1 LRGENTRIQKEE
13 DALATLLLRDGQV
26 VDCTGGAA
34 FKGHVLIDGDR
45 IGAVIPEGQE
55 IPPTDE
61 EIDAD
66 GCVIAPGFI
75 DMHSHSDWLL
85 WDPDHPSVLGCLLE
99 QGVTTVVGGNCGFS
113 PAPVRAETMDLV
125 RHHSAMLSDRPVDF
139 TWNTVSEFLDHV
151 DKTEPVLNLAQLVG
165 HASVRSRA
173 ADTLRGAMKPHEQ
186 KDCLDEVRRAFD
198 AGACG
203 LSFGLGY
210 DPGMYSPLEEIQSLC
225 EVAKE
230 SDKPVTVH
238 TKALSKIS
246 PCYPATY
253 LKPHNLRA
261 LREMLDIARK
271 TGVRLQISHF
281 IFVGRKSWST
291 ADACLRMVDE
301 ARREGVDVMI
311 DAFPYTCGN
320 TTINVVFP
328 YWFLARLPD
337 GYRSAWARARLRAE
351 FGISFGLVGFYYRD
365 FQVMD
370 VAVPGW
376 EDLNGLT
383 VDQIA
388 SKWGISPLKAVLK
401 LSEAS
406 QGRTLMLF
414 HAYSGEPG
422 NEGPLESVLRHEA
435 CLFETDVVVKSTGY
449 PNPAALGTFPKIL
462 GNYVRDRKFFSME
475 NGIHRMTL
483 ASADRFGI
491 KDRGA
496 LLPGRAA
503 DVVVFD
509 PEKISDTPPIG
520 AQAAGKPKGIE
531 HVFLNGTHVVKEGSY
546 VPGAR
551 AGCVLRG

>member
-1 LRGENTRIQKEE
+1 M
-13 DALATLLLRDGQV
+13 ATLLLKDGQV
-26 VDCTGGAA
+26 VDGTGSAA
-34 FKGHVLIDGDR
+34 FKGHLLIDGDR
-45 IGAVIPEGQE
+45 IEAVIPEGQE
-55 IPPTDE
+55 IPLTDE
-61 EIDAD
+61 EIDVD

-113 PAPVRAETMDLV
+113 PAPVRAETMELV

-139 TWNTVSEFLDHV
+139 NWNTVSEFLDHV

-186 KDCLDEVRRAFD
+186 KGCLDEVRRAFD

-238 TKALSKIS
+238 IKALSKIS
-246 PCYPATY
+246 PCYPASY

-271 TGVRLQISHF
+271 TGIRLQLSHF

-546 VPGAR
+546 VPGTR
-551 AGCVLRG
+551 AGCVLRACARITSQEKGP

>member
-1 LRGENTRIQKEE
+1 
-13 DALATLLLRDGQV
+13 LATLLFRDGQV
-26 VDCTGGAA
+26 IDGTGGSA
-34 FKGHVLIDGDR
+34 FKGHVLINDDR

-61 EIDAD
+61 VIDAD

-75 DMHSHSDWLL
+75 DMHSHSDWML
-85 WDPDHPSVLGCLLE
+85 WDDDHPAVLSCLLE

-113 PAPVRAETMDLV
+113 PAPVRAETMELV
-125 RHHSAMLSDRPVDF
+125 RHHSAMLADKPVDF
-139 TWNTVSEFLDHV
+139 AWTTVSEFLDHV
-151 DKTEPVLNLAQLVG
+151 DNTGPVLNLAQLVG

-186 KDCLDEVRRAFD
+186 KSCLDEVRRAFD
-198 AGACG
+198 EGACG

-210 DPGMYSPLEEIQSLC
+210 DPGMYSPLEEIQALC

-230 SDKPVTVH
+230 SDRPVTVH

-261 LREMLDIARK
+261 LREMLDIAKK

-301 ARREGVDVMI
+301 ARREGLDVMI

-328 YWFLARLPD
+328 YWFLARLPA
-337 GYRSAWARARLRAE
+337 GYGNPWARARLRAE
-351 FGISFGLVGFYYRD
+351 FGISFGLVGFFYRD

-370 VAVPGW
+370 AAVPGW
-376 EDLNGLT
+376 EELNGLT
-383 VDQIA
+383 IEQIA
-388 SKWGISPLKAVLK
+388 SKWAMSPLKALLK

-414 HAYSGEPG
+414 HTYSGEPG

-449 PNPAALGTFPKIL
+449 PNPAALGTFPRIL
-462 GNYVRDRKFFSME
+462 GNYVRDKKFFSLE
-475 NGIHRMTL
+475 NGINRMTL

-491 KDRGA
+491 KDRGS
-496 LLPGRAA
+496 LLPGKVA

-509 PEKISDTPPIG
+509 PQKISDTPPSG
-520 AQAAGKPKGIE
+520 ALPAGKPKGIS
-531 HVFLNGTHVVKEGSY
+531 HVFLNGVQVVKDGSY
-546 VPGAR
+546 VPGSR
-551 AGCVLRG
+551 AGRVLRA

>member
-1 LRGENTRIQKEE
+1 
-13 DALATLLLRDGQV
+13 LATLLFRDGQV
-26 VDCTGGAA
+26 IDGTGGSA
-34 FKGHVLIDGDR
+34 FKGHVLINDDR

-61 EIDAD
+61 VIDAD

-75 DMHSHSDWLL
+75 DMHSHSDWML
-85 WDPDHPSVLGCLLE
+85 WDDDHPAVLSCLLE

-113 PAPVRAETMDLV
+113 PAPVRAETMELV
-125 RHHSAMLSDRPVDF
+125 RHHSAMLADKPVDF
-139 TWNTVSEFLDHV
+139 AWTTVSEFLDHV
-151 DKTEPVLNLAQLVG
+151 DNTGPVLNLAQLVG

-173 ADTLRGAMKPHEQ
+173 ADTLRGAMKPQEQ
-186 KDCLDEVRRAFD
+186 KSCLDEVRRAFD
-198 AGACG
+198 EGACG

-210 DPGMYSPLEEIQSLC
+210 DPGMYSPLEEIQALC

-230 SDKPVTVH
+230 SDRPVTVH

-261 LREMLDIARK
+261 LREMLDIAKK

-301 ARREGVDVMI
+301 ARREGLDVMI

-328 YWFLARLPD
+328 YWFLARLPA
-337 GYRSAWARARLRAE
+337 GYGNPWARARLRAE
-351 FGISFGLVGFYYRD
+351 FGISFGLVGFFYRD

-370 VAVPGW
+370 AAVPGW
-376 EDLNGLT
+376 EELNGLT
-383 VDQIA
+383 IEQIA
-388 SKWGISPLKAVLK
+388 SKWAMSPLKALLK

-414 HAYSGEPG
+414 HTYSGEPG

-449 PNPAALGTFPKIL
+449 PNPAALGTFPRIL
-462 GNYVRDRKFFSME
+462 GNYVRDKKFFSLE
-475 NGIHRMTL
+475 NGINRMTL

-491 KDRGA
+491 KDRGS
-496 LLPGRAA
+496 LLPGKVA

-509 PEKISDTPPIG
+509 PQKISDTPPSG
-520 AQAAGKPKGIE
+520 ALPAGKPKGIS
-531 HVFLNGTHVVKEGSY
+531 HVFLNGVQVVKDGSY
-546 VPGAR
+546 VPGSR
-551 AGCVLRG
+551 AGRVLRA

>member
-1 LRGENTRIQKEE
+1 M
-13 DALATLLLRDGQV
+13 ATLLLRNGQV
-26 VDCTGGAA
+26 VDGTGAAA
-34 FKGHVLIDGDR
+34 FKGNVLIDADR
-45 IGAVIPEGQE
+45 IEAVVPEGGE
-55 IPPTDE
+55 IPAADDV
-61 EIDAD
+61 IDVE
-66 GCVIAPGFI
+66 GRVISPGFI
-75 DMHSHSDWLL
+75 DMHSHSDWML
-85 WDPDHPSVLGCLLE
+85 WDPEHPAVLGCLLE

-113 PAPVRAETMDLV
+113 PAPIRMETIEIV
-125 RHHSAMLSDRPVDF
+125 RHHSAMLADRPVDF
-139 TWNTVSEFLDHV
+139 TWNTMTKFLDHV
-151 DKTEPVLNLAQLVG
+151 DGNGPVLNLAQLVG

-186 KDCLDEVRRAFD
+186 KECLDELRRSFD
-198 AGACG
+198 EGACG

-210 DPGMYSPLEEIQSLC
+210 DPGMYSPLEEIQAFC
-225 EVAKE
+225 ETARE

-238 TKALSKIS
+238 IKALSKIS
-246 PCYPATY
+246 PCYPASY

-271 TGVRLQISHF
+271 TGIKLQLSHF
-281 IFVGRKSWST
+281 IFVGRRSWST
-291 ADACLRMVDE
+291 ADACLSMVDE

-337 GYRSAWARARLRAE
+337 AYGSALARARLRAE
-351 FGISFGLVGFYYRD
+351 FGISFPLVGFFYRD

-376 EDLNGLT
+376 EELNGLT
-383 VDQIA
+383 IEQIA
-388 SKWGISPLKAVLK
+388 GKWGMSPIKALLK

-422 NEGPLESVLRHEA
+422 NEGPMESVLCHEA

-449 PNPAALGTFPKIL
+449 PNPAAMGTFPKIL
-462 GNYVRDRKFFSME
+462 GDYARDKKFFSLE
-475 NGIHRMTL
+475 NAIHRMTL
-483 ASADRFGI
+483 ASAERFGI
-491 KDRGA
+491 KDRGSLEA
-496 LLPGRAA
+496 GRKA

-509 PEKISDTPPIG
+509 PQTVSDTPPKG
-520 AQAAGKPKGIE
+520 AEPAGKPKGIE
-531 HVFLNGTHVVKEGSY
+531 HVLVNGTQVVKDGAYLS
-546 VPGAR
+546 GAR
-551 AGCVLRG
+551 AGRVLR

>member
-1 LRGENTRIQKEE
+1 LRGENTRIQNEE

-26 VDCTGGAA
+26 VDGTGGAA

-113 PAPVRAETMDLV
+113 PAPVRAETMELV

-186 KDCLDEVRRAFD
+186 KGCLDEVRCAFD

-320 TTINVVFP
+320 TTINAVFP

-337 GYRSAWARARLRAE
+337 GYRNAWARARLRAE
-351 FGISFGLVGFYYRD
+351 FGVSFGLVGFFYRD

-376 EDLNGLT
+376 EELNGLT
-383 VDQIA
+383 VEQIA
-388 SKWGISPLKAVLK
+388 SKWGTSPLKALLK

-496 LLPGRAA
+496 LLPGKAA

-509 PEKISDTPPIG
+509 PRKVSDTPPSG
-520 AQAAGKPKGIE
+520 AEPAGKPKGIA
-531 HVFLNGTHVVKEGSY
+531 HVFLNGMHVVKDGSY
-546 VPGAR
+546 VAGSR
-551 AGCVLRG
+551 AGQVLRG

>member
-1 LRGENTRIQKEE
+1 
-13 DALATLLLRDGQV
+13 LATILLRDGQV
-26 VDCTGGAA
+26 VDGTGAAA

-45 IGAVIPEGQE
+45 IEAVIPEGQE
-55 IPPTDE
+55 PPATDE
-61 EIDAD
+61 VIDAD
-66 GCVIAPGFI
+66 GCVISPGFV

-85 WDPDHPSVLGCLLE
+85 WDDDHPPVLGCLLE

-113 PAPVRAETMDLV
+113 PAPVRAETLELV
-125 RHHSAMLSDRPVDF
+125 RHHSAMLADRPVDF

-151 DKTEPVLNLAQLVG
+151 DRTGPVLNVAQLVG

-198 AGACG
+198 EGACG

-210 DPGMYSPLEEIQSLC
+210 DPGMYSPLEEIQAFC

-230 SDKPVTVH
+230 SDRPVTVH
-238 TKALSKIS
+238 IKALSKIS
-246 PCYPATY
+246 PCYPASY

-271 TGVRLQISHF
+271 TGIRLQLSHF

-328 YWFLARLPD
+328 YWFLAGLPD

-351 FGISFGLVGFYYRD
+351 FGISFGLVGFFYRD

-383 VDQIA
+383 VEQIA
-388 SKWGISPLKAVLK
+388 SRWGISPLKAVLR
-401 LSEAS
+401 LSEES
-406 QGRTLMLF
+406 QGRALMLF

-475 NGIHRMTL
+475 NAIHRMTL
-483 ASADRFGI
+483 GSADRFGI

-496 LLPGRAA
+496 LLPGKVA

-509 PEKISDTPPIG
+509 PQKISDTPPTD
-520 AQAAGKPKGIE
+520 AQPAGKPKGIA
-531 HVFLNGTHVVKEGSY
+531 HVFLNGMHVVKDGSY
-546 VPGAR
+546 VPGSR
-551 AGCVLRG
+551 AGRVLRA

>member
-1 LRGENTRIQKEE
+1 
-13 DALATLLLRDGQV
+13 
-26 VDCTGGAA
+26 
-34 FKGHVLIDGDR
+34 
-45 IGAVIPEGQE
+45 
-55 IPPTDE
+55 
-61 EIDAD
+61 
-66 GCVIAPGFI
+66 
-75 DMHSHSDWLL
+75 
-85 WDPDHPSVLGCLLE
+85 
-99 QGVTTVVGGNCGFS
+99 
-113 PAPVRAETMDLV
+113 
-125 RHHSAMLSDRPVDF
+125 
-139 TWNTVSEFLDHV
+139 
-151 DKTEPVLNLAQLVG
+151 
-165 HASVRSRA
+165 
-173 ADTLRGAMKPHEQ
+173 
-186 KDCLDEVRRAFD
+186 
-198 AGACG
+198 
-203 LSFGLGY
+203 
-210 DPGMYSPLEEIQSLC
+210 MYSPLEEIQSLC

-320 TTINVVFP
+320 TTINAVFP

-337 GYRSAWARARLRAE
+337 GYRNAWARARLRAE
-351 FGISFGLVGFYYRD
+351 FGVSFGLVGFFYRD

-376 EDLNGLT
+376 EELNGLT
-383 VDQIA
+383 VEQIA
-388 SKWGISPLKAVLK
+388 SKWGTSPLKAVLK

-496 LLPGRAA
+496 LLPDKVA

-509 PEKISDTPPIG
+509 PQKISDTPPNG
-520 AQAAGKPKGIE
+520 TRPAGKPKGIA
-531 HVFLNGTHVVKEGSY
+531 HVFLNGMHVVKDGSY
-546 VPGAR
+546 VVGSRAGRVLRAR
-551 AGCVLRG
+551 A

>member
-1 LRGENTRIQKEE
+1 M
-13 DALATLLLRDGQV
+13 ATLLLKKGQV
-26 VDCTGGAA
+26 VDGTGGSA
-34 FKGHVLIDGDR
+34 FKGHVLINGDR

-61 EIDAD
+61 VIDAD
-66 GCVIAPGFI
+66 GCVIVPGFI
-75 DMHSHSDWLL
+75 DMHSHSDWML
-85 WDPDHPSVLGCLLE
+85 WDDDHPAVLSCLLE

-113 PAPVRAETMDLV
+113 PAPVRAETMELV
-125 RHHSAMLSDRPVDF
+125 RHHSAMLADKPVDF
-139 TWNTVSEFLDHV
+139 AWTTVSEFLDHV
-151 DKTEPVLNLAQLVG
+151 DNTGPVLNLAQLVG

-186 KDCLDEVRRAFD
+186 TACLDEVRRAFD
-198 AGACG
+198 EGACG

-210 DPGMYSPLEEIQSLC
+210 DPGMYSPLEEVQALC

-230 SDKPVTVH
+230 SDRPVTVH
-238 TKALSKIS
+238 TKALSRIS

-261 LREMLDIARK
+261 LREMLDIAKK

-301 ARREGVDVMI
+301 ARRDGLDVMI

-328 YWFLARLPD
+328 YWFLAGLPAAY
-337 GYRSAWARARLRAE
+337 GNPWARARLRAE
-351 FGISFGLVGFYYRD
+351 FGISFGLVGFFYRD

-370 VAVPGW
+370 AAVPGW
-376 EDLNGLT
+376 EELNGLT
-383 VDQIA
+383 IEQIA
-388 SKWGISPLKAVLK
+388 SKWGMSPLKALLK

-414 HAYSGEPG
+414 HTYSGEPG

-449 PNPAALGTFPKIL
+449 PNPAALGTFPRIL
-462 GNYVRDRKFFSME
+462 GNYVRDRKLFSLE
-475 NGIHRMTL
+475 NGINRMTL

-491 KDRGA
+491 KDRGS
-496 LLPGRAA
+496 LLPGKVA

-509 PEKISDTPPIG
+509 PQKISDTPPSG
-520 AQAAGKPKGIE
+520 TRPAGKPKGIE
-531 HVFLNGTHVVKEGSY
+531 HVFLNGVHVVKDGSY
-546 VPGAR
+546 VPGSR
-551 AGCVLRG
+551 AGRVLRA

>member
-1 LRGENTRIQKEE
+1 M
-13 DALATLLLRDGQV
+13 ATLLLRGGRV
-26 VDCTGGAA
+26 VDGTGSAP
-34 FKGHVLIDGDR
+34 FKGHVLIDGER
-45 IGAVIPEGQE
+45 IRAVMPEGQE
-55 IPPTDE
+55 LPAAETV
-61 EIDAD
+61 IDAE
-66 GCVIAPGFI
+66 GRVISPGFI

-85 WDPDHPSVLGCLLE
+85 WDPDHPSVLACLLE

-113 PAPVRAETMDLV
+113 PAPVRQETIELV
-125 RHHSAMLSDRPVDF
+125 RHHSAMLADKPVDF
-139 TWNTVSEFLDHV
+139 TWSTVTGFLDEV
-151 DKTEPVLNLAQLVG
+151 ERAGPVLNLAELVG

-173 ADTLRGAMKPHEQ
+173 ADTLRGALKPHEQ
-186 KDCLDEVRRAFD
+186 RACLNELKRCFDE
-198 AGACG
+198 GACG

-210 DPGMYSPLEEIQSLC
+210 DPGMYSPLEEIEDFC
-225 EVAKE
+225 EIAKE
-230 SDKPVTVH
+230 SEKPVTVH
-238 TKALSKIS
+238 IKALSKIS

-271 TGVRLQISHF
+271 TGVRLQLSHF

-291 ADACLRMVDE
+291 SEACLRMVDE

-328 YWFLARLPD
+328 YWFLAKLPD
-337 GYRSAWARARLRAE
+337 AYASVWAQARLRAE
-351 FGISFGLVGFYYRD
+351 FGISFPLLGFFYRD

-370 VAVPGW
+370 AAVPGW

-383 VDQIA
+383 VEQIA
-388 SKWGISPLKAVLK
+388 AQWGVSPLKALLR

-422 NEGPLESVLRHEA
+422 HEAPMESVLCHEA

-462 GNYVRDRKFFSME
+462 GTCVREKGFFSLE
-475 NGIHRMTL
+475 NAVHRMTL
-483 ASADRFGI
+483 ASAERFGL
-491 KDRGA
+491 KGRGA
-496 LLPGRAA
+496 LVPGMSA

-509 PEKISDTPPIG
+509 AETVSDTPPRE
-520 AQAAGKPKGIE
+520 AEPAGKPKGIE
-531 HVFLNGTHVVKEGSY
+531 HVFLNGLHVVKEGSY
-546 VPGAR
+546 AAGAR
-551 AGCVLRG
+551 AGRVLRG

>member
-1 LRGENTRIQKEE
+1 
-13 DALATLLLRDGQV
+13 LATLLLRDGQV
-26 VDCTGGAA
+26 VDGTGGAA
-34 FKGHVLIDGDR
+34 FKGHVRIDGDR
-45 IGAVIPEGQE
+45 IEAVIPEGQE
-55 IPPTDE
+55 IPVADE
-61 EIDAD
+61 VIDLA
-66 GCVIAPGFI
+66 GSVVSPGFI
-75 DMHSHSDWLL
+75 DMHSHSDWML
-85 WDPDHPSVLGCLLE
+85 WDEAHPPTLGCLLE

-113 PAPVRAETMDLV
+113 PAPVRAETMELV
-125 RHHSAMLSDRPVDF
+125 RHHASMLADKPVDF
-139 TWNTVSEFLDHV
+139 TWNSVSEFLDHV
-151 DKTEPVLNLAQLVG
+151 DNTGPVLNLAQLVG
-165 HASVRSRA
+165 HASVRAGA
-173 ADTLRGAMKPHEQ
+173 ADTLRGAMKPQEQ
-186 KDCLDEVRRAFD
+186 AGCLDEVRRAFD
-198 AGACG
+198 EGACG

-210 DPGMYSPLEEIQSLC
+210 DPGMYSPLEEIQAFC

-230 SDKPVTVH
+230 SDRPVTVH

-261 LREMLDIARK
+261 LREILDIARK
-271 TGVRLQISHF
+271 TGARLQISHF

-291 ADACLRMVDE
+291 AEACLRMVDE

-311 DAFPYTCGN
+311 DAFPFTFGN

-337 GYRSAWARARLRAE
+337 GYTSAWARARLRAE
-351 FGISFGLVGFYYRD
+351 FGISFGLVGFFYRD

-383 VDQIA
+383 IEQIA
-388 SKWGISPLKAVLK
+388 AKWGISPLKALLK
-401 LSEAS
+401 LSQAS
-406 QGRTLMLF
+406 QGSTLMLF

-422 NEGPLESVLRHEA
+422 NEGALESVLRHEA

-462 GNYVRDRKFFSME
+462 GNYVRDRKFFSLE

-483 ASADRFGI
+483 ASADRFGL
-491 KDRGA
+491 KERGA
-496 LLPGRAA
+496 LLPGKIA

-509 PEKISDTPPIG
+509 AQKISDSPPSG
-520 AQAAGKPKGIE
+520 AQPAGKPKGIE
-531 HVFLNGTHVVKEGSY
+531 HVFLNGTHVVKDGSY
-546 VPGAR
+546 VPGLR
-551 AGCVLRG
+551 AGRVLRE